1 MVSII
6 GCSNELRVRRGVQIQ
21 EAGQMG
27 ARVVQAS
34 MNVTVSATVATIVH
48 RAAINTPKSPIL
60 SKITTCME
68 FIPGISI
75 PFALRAIWKAT
86 KGLVKGKN
94 KVDSALRKM
103 EGWAWLIDS
112 TYTLFNG
119 LHLSGAVG
127 LTAVKIA
134 ASASVAS
141 SFLWLATIALSVK
154 HIKESNQL
162 LNSFKKCTD
171 RNVFVQIG
179 TMKNRDLTKYFNV
192 NAQAL
197 TGALAKIATKL
208 SSDIPEGEKVK
219 IYDGANKILKNRIKD
234 KNFSHKLTIL
244 SSTIT
249 FVAMLVLAFT
259 PLAPLAYLFLTVSAV
274 ITLAKVIREYR
285 ASSKFF
291 NDLARI

>member
-21 EAGQMG
+21 DAGQMG
-27 ARVVQAS
+27 SRIVQAS
-34 MNVTVSATVATIVH
+34 MNVTAPATIAAVVH
-48 RAAINTPKSPIL
+48 RAAVNNAKSPIL
-60 SKITTCME
+60 SKISTCME

-75 PFALRAIWKAT
+75 PFALRSIWKST
-86 KGLVKGKN
+86 KGLVTGKN

-112 TYTLFNG
+112 TDTLFNG
-119 LHLSGAVG
+119 LHLSGA
-127 LTAVKIA
+127 AVKLV

-141 SFLWLATIALSVK
+141 SFLGLATIALSAK
-154 HIKESNQL
+154 HITESNQL
-162 LNSFKKCTD
+162 LNSFKRCTD
-171 RNVFVQIG
+171 RDVFVQIG
-179 TMKNRDLTKYFNV
+179 TMKNRNLTKYFNV
-192 NAQAL
+192 NAQDL
-197 TGALAKIATKL
+197 TKALAQIAERL
-208 SSDIPEGEKVK
+208 SSDIPEREKVK

-244 SSTIT
+244 SSTIA
-249 FVAMLVLAFT
+249 FVAMLVLTFT
-259 PLAPLAYLFLTVSAV
+259 PLAPLAYLCLTIAAV

-291 NDLARI
+291 SDLAKI